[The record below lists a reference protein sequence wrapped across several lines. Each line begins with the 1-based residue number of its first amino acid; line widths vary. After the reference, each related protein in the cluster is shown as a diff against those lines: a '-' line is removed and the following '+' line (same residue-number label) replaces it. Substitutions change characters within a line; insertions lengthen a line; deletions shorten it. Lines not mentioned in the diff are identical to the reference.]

1 MNRKLN
7 RMKLVMPKRETG
19 AVLIVG
25 LVMVLLISIIAVS
38 AIRGSNLQESMAGNM
53 RERNLSF
60 QSSESALRVGES
72 LVSDQ
77 ASRPLM
83 TNSSGMYSDTY
94 KTPNNSVLT
103 FTDANWKDAGKVKV
117 ASLGFDADLF
127 SRQPTYVVEELD
139 PDIGIGAAMEGS
151 AIDLEGMQSTGDITP
166 YRVTARGYGASEN
179 SVKTL
184 QTTYNRRYFQ

>member
-1 MNRKLN
+1 MSNVYKIHKN
-7 RMKLVMPKRETG
+7 ETG

-25 LVMVLLISIIAVS
+25 LVMVLLMSIIGIS
-38 AIRGSNLQESMAGNM
+38 AIRGSNLQESMAGNL

-60 QSSESALRVGES
+60 QASESALRVGEF

-83 TNSSGMYSDTY
+83 TNSMGLYKDTY
-94 KTPNNSVLT
+94 RTPASSVLT
-103 FTDANWKDAGKVKV
+103 FTDVNWKDVAKVKL
-117 ASLGFDADLF
+117 AALDFDEDLL
-127 SRQPTYVVEELD
+127 SRQPSYIVEELD

-151 AIDLEGMQSTGDITP
+151 AIDLEGMQNTGDITP
-166 YRVTARGYGASEN
+166 YRITARGYGASEN
-179 SVKTL
+179 SIKTL

>member
-1 MNRKLN
+1 MNKKLN
-7 RMKLVMPKRETG
+7 RMKLLSPKRESG

-53 RERNLSF
+53 RERNLAF
-60 QSSESALRVGES
+60 QTSESALRVGEG

-77 ASRPLM
+77 VSRPIM
-83 TNSSGMYSDTY
+83 TNSMGMYRDTF
-94 KTPNNSVLT
+94 KTPASTILT
-103 FTDANWKDAGKVKV
+103 FTDANWKEASKVKV
-117 ASLGFDADLF
+117 TALDFDEDLF
-127 SRQPTYVVEELD
+127 SRQPSYVVEELD
-139 PDIGIGAAMEGS
+139 PDVGIGAAMEGS
-151 AIDLEGMQSTGDITP
+151 AIDLEGMQNTGDITP

-179 SVKTL
+179 SIKTL